1 MAGSVAAHTT
11 SSSVRW
17 VAGPTASSIG
27 LIGDSTL
34 SGVRWMDRYGDLE
47 RFNFLFDAESCRRT
61 VERSCWSREQYRPPT
76 ALEALQRHEGE
87 WGDVLV
93 VMTGYNDSSTGFA
106 DGVETIVAE
115 ARRQGIG
122 SVVWLSLRT
131 KGVDYEE
138 PLHLANGSTYRDAN
152 RSLYELAEESD
163 GYLQIADW
171 AGYSADRPDWFESDG
186 AHLAGGGVDAV
197 TEFIAA
203 QVEVVLGGGSVT
215 PVPAPWE
222 EIRPGDQGPLV
233 AEVQEALVAAGVY
246 DRAHVD
252 AAFGPMTQDAV
263 ASYQRGMGLVANG
276 VVDQATAVAL
286 GLAAADRDAT
296 ATTVSVPSPANS
308 AGTDDVT
315 GASTGGGLDA
325 GLIQLPDEPAPAG
338 GAATVS
344 SGSGVDRDW
353 IVAGGV
359 LVLSVAAVMRRRRH
373 RGLDLVGSQVV
384 GSADSDVQAERDLH
398 PDEIEQRT

>member
-1 MAGSVAAHTT
+1 
-11 SSSVRW
+11 
-17 VAGPTASSIG
+17 
-27 LIGDSTL
+27 
-34 SGVRWMDRYGDLE
+34 MDRYGDLE

-76 ALEALQRHEGE
+76 ALEALQRHEDE

-106 DGVETIVAE
+106 EGVEAIVAE

-152 RSLYELAEESD
+152 RSLYELAEEFD
-163 GYLQIADW
+163 GYLQIVDW

-186 AHLAGGGVDAV
+186 AHLAGGGVEAV

-233 AEVQEALVAAGVY
+233 VEVQDALVAAGVY
-246 DRAHVD
+246 DPALVD
-252 AAFGPMTQDAV
+252 AAFGPMTQEAV
-263 ASYQRGMGLVANG
+263 ASYQRRVGLVANG

-296 ATTVSVPSPANS
+296 ATTVSVPPPANS

-325 GLIQLPDEPAPAG
+325 GRIQLPDEPTPAG

-344 SGSGVDRDW
+344 SGPGVDPGW
-353 IVAGGV
+353 IVVGGV

-373 RGLDLVGSQVV
+373 RGLDLGGSQVV
-384 GSADSDVQAERDLH
+384 GSADSDVQAESDLH